1 MFDKMKQFMEMKK
14 QADAIKREL
23 DGSIVESNEVKGI
36 TVKLNGSMEFQAI
49 DIDAGYLTADNK
61 RRLEAD
67 LLRGVNAAVKKSQS
81 LAAQKMKSMLPPGF
95 PGM

>member
-1 MFDKMKQFMEMKK
+1 MEMKK

-23 DGSIVESNEVKGI
+23 DNTILESGDARGVSVKI
-36 TVKLNGSMEFQAI
+36 NGSMEIQSI
-49 DIDAGYLTADNK
+49 EVDQGYLSPDNK

-67 LLRGVNAAVKKSQS
+67 LLRSVNTAVKKSQD

-95 PGM
+95 PGL